1 MPSLPCAS
9 AVAWGRPVFS
19 RSSID
24 PIRQVVKVHHLK
36 TVLETGVKT
45 AITELFGIEHPIIQ
59 GGMHYVGFAELAAA
73 VSNAGGLGVI
83 TGLTQK
89 TPELLAKEIAR
100 CRDMTDKPFGVNLTF
115 LPSFT
120 APPYPEYIAAI
131 KEGGVKAVET
141 AGRSPEEYMPAL
153 KAAGIK
159 VIHKCTSVR
168 HSLKA
173 EKIGCDAV
181 SVDGFECG
189 GHPGEDDMPNMILL
203 PRAADELKIPFVA
216 SGGMADARSL
226 VAALALG
233 AAGMN
238 MGTRFIATKEAPV
251 HPNVKK
257 ALVEASEL
265 DTVLVMRALRNT
277 ERVLKNK
284 GVDHLLEIEREKGAS
299 LKIADIHEQVA
310 GVYPKVMIDGDMDAG
325 AWSCGMVAGL
335 IHDIPT
341 VKQLIDRIMADAERI
356 IRQRLT
362 GFLDDA
368 GKRPAAALAIA

>member
-1 MPSLPCAS
+1 M
-9 AVAWGRPVFS
+9 
-19 RSSID
+19 
-24 PIRQVVKVHHLK
+24 
-36 TVLETGVKT
+36 KT
-45 AITELFGIEHPIIQ
+45 AITELFGIQHPIIQ
-59 GGMHYVGFAELAAA
+59 GGMHYVGFAEMAAA

-131 KEGGVKAVET
+131 REGGVRIVET
-141 AGRSPEEYMPAL
+141 AGRSPEQYMPAL

-189 GHPGEDDMPNMILL
+189 GHPGEDDIPNMILL
-203 PRAADELKIPFVA
+203 PRAADELTIPFVA

-226 VAALALG
+226 VAALAMG

-257 ALVEASEL
+257 ALVEATEL
-265 DTVLVMRALRNT
+265 DTRLVMRALRNT

-284 GVDHLLEIEREKGAS
+284 GVDDLLEIEREKGAT
-299 LKIADIHEQVA
+299 LKIQDIHEQVA
-310 GVYPKVMIDGDMDAG
+310 GVYPKVMVDGDMDAG
-325 AWSCGMVAGL
+325 AWSCGMVVGL
-335 IHDIPT
+335 INDVPT
-341 VKQLIDRIMADAERI
+341 VKELIDRIMADAEAI

-362 GFLDDA
+362 GFLD
-368 GKRPAAALAIA
+368 GVEVQKPARAVA

>member
-1 MPSLPCAS
+1 M
-9 AVAWGRPVFS
+9 
-19 RSSID
+19 
-24 PIRQVVKVHHLK
+24 
-36 TVLETGVKT
+36 KT
-45 AITELFGIEHPIIQ
+45 AITELFGIQHPIIQ

-73 VSNAGGLGVI
+73 VSNAGGLGII

-89 TPELLAKEIAR
+89 TPERLAREIAR
-100 CRDMTDKPFGVNLTF
+100 CRDMTNKPFGVNLTF
-115 LPSFT
+115 LPSFI

-141 AGRSPEEYMPAL
+141 AGRSPEQYMPAL

-189 GHPGEDDMPNMILL
+189 GHPGEDDIPNMILL
-203 PRAADELKIPFVA
+203 PRAADELKVPFVA

-226 VAALALG
+226 VAALAMG

-257 ALVEASEL
+257 ALVEATEL
-265 DTVLVMRALRNT
+265 DTRLVMRTLRNT

-284 GVDHLLEIEREKGAS
+284 GVDDLLEIEREKGAT
-299 LKIADIHEQVA
+299 LRIEDIHDQVA
-310 GVYPKVMIDGDMDAG
+310 GVYPKVMVDGDMDAG
-325 AWSCGMVAGL
+325 AWSCGMVVGL
-335 IHDIPT
+335 INDIPT
-341 VKQLIDRIMADAERI
+341 VKELVDRIMAEAERI

-362 GFLDDA
+362 GFLD
-368 GKRPAAALAIA
+368 GVEVQKPARAVA